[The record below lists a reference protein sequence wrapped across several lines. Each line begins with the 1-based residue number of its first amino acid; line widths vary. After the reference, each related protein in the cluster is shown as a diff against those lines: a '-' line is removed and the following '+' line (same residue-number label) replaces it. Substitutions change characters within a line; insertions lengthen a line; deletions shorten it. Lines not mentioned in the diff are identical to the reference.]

1 MRFQNGNPGKRPK
14 YNLHEIERLAKLGT
28 PLAQL
33 ASKFGISY
41 GYLRSVSCHQKW
53 GIARIYGYKH
63 RFRKGLLP
71 ILGPKVASGRTHS
84 STTALASYPAL
95 PAPSGPSNAGVVIL
109 IKSGQPKSALT
120 SVPSKDATPS
130 THTEPGIQTD
140 LNCYSTLTSPDNGRP
155 TVA

>member
-14 YNLHEIERLAKLGT
+14 YNLYEMERLAKLGT

-71 ILGPKVASGRTHS
+71 S
-84 STTALASYPAL
+84 LAQKSPQVE
-95 PAPSGPSNAGVVIL
+95 PAPP
-109 IKSGQPKSALT
+109 QPLRQ
-120 SVPSKDATPS
+120 ATPS
-130 THTEPGIQTD
+130 LLALSDRSNDWHRDFDQKWAAEIRANERAIQRRHT
-140 LNCYSTLTSPDNGRP
+140 LNPYGTGYSN
-155 TVA
+155 